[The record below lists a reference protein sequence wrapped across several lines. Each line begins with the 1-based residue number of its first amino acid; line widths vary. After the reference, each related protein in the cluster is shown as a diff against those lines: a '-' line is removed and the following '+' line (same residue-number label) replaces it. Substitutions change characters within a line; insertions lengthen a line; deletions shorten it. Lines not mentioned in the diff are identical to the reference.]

1 MSTKDLEAIMKE
13 TYIRYITECLNQASE
28 RQLHQILIMLWHY
41 MA

>member
-1 MSTKDLEAIMKE
+1 MKE
-13 TYIRYITECLNQASE
+13 TYMEHIMECLQKASE